1 MGLLCTA
8 YYIWTHEG
16 AITVFLSHMTCTTKK
31 NVISSIRWH
40 SLYTVILINP
50 QAHFDYA
57 MTNIFRKRKLKW
69 ISTRIAH
76 TSQSMSVPQ
85 MSAKLNKPN
94 FIQNFL
100 KFLGRWALRHQ
111 YKVIWKSQSEL
122 APSKHPAGCWT
133 RSQTHSALTC
143 FRH

>member
-16 AITVFLSHMTCTTKK
+16 AITVFLSHTTS
-31 NVISSIRWH
+31 VISSIRWH
-40 SLYTVILINP
+40 SLSTVILINP
-50 QAHFDYA
+50 QAHLDFA

-69 ISTRIAH
+69 ISAQIAH
-76 TSQSMSVPQ
+76 TSQSMCVPQ

-94 FIQNFL
+94 FIQHFL

-111 YKVIWKSQSEL
+111 YKVIWKSQSSL

-143 FRH
+143 FQH